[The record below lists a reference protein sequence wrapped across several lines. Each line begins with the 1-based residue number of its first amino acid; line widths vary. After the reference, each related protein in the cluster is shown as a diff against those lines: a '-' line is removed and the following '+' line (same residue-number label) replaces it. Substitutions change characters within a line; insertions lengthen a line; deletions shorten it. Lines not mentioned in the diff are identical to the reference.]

1 MNLVLDKTCRFDKP
15 VVFDHLEAS
24 GGTLIASHVTI
35 KRLSGGHLYI
45 RAVKDG
51 DKHED
56 GHKDK
61 DGHDDEDKHGDGHKD
76 KQARVLIEQGDLT
89 SLKVDGDLTIGKT
102 LVTNS
107 LYVTELHMYESA
119 SLTVQGLLNVDT
131 LSTSRCSIQAFDMS
145 VNCARCL
152 ANTFIKVTERM
163 EVNHLNM
170 FYTIIETPLLRV
182 NLMELRNKSQLRVN
196 LELSVNAMS
205 VEDNCTITTP
215 DVTDSST

>member
-1 MNLVLDKTCRFDKP
+1 MDKTDKP

-45 RAVKDG
+45 HSG
-51 DKHED
+51 HE
-56 GHKDK
+56 
-61 DGHDDEDKHGDGHKD
+61 D
-76 KQARVLIEQGDLT
+76 KQARVLIEQGDLS

-119 SLTVQGLLNVDT
+119 TLTVLGLLNVDT
-131 LSTSRCSIQAFDMS
+131 LSTSRCSIQAFDMK

-182 NLMELRNKSQLRVN
+182 NLMELRNKSQLRVK
-196 LELSVNAMS
+196 LDLSVNAMS

-215 DVTDSST
+215 DVMTKSST